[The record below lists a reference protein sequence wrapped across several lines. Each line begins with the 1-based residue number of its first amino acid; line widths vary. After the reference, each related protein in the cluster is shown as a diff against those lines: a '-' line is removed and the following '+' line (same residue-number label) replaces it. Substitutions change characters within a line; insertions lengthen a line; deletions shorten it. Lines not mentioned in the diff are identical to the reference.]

1 MEDLNNKIKP
11 IVQTEIYRNLFSK
24 AEYTLFP
31 SIQGAFKIYHILCH
45 KTSVKNVT
53 KCKVCAINTKEF
65 DYKSKAKTYLEN
77 LKMFVKVTM

>member
-1 MEDLNNKIKP
+1 MEDLNRKIKQ

-24 AEYTLFP
+24 AEYTLP

-45 KTSVKNVT
+45 KISVKNVT

-65 DYKSKAKTYLEN
+65 NYKSKAKTYLEN
-77 LKMFVKVTM
+77 LKMFVKLTR